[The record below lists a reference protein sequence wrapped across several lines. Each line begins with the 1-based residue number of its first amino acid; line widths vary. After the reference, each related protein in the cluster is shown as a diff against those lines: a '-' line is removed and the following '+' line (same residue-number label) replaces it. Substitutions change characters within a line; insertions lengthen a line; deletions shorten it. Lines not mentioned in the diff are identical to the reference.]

1 MIGYKNEFI
10 LIPKE
15 ISDKS
20 IGKVEVIEW
29 SDEANK
35 KQYGIDRIEKRIDV
49 FVNDIIIHI
58 NLTKNTFNIDEV
70 GSN

>member
-35 KQYGIDRIEKRIDV
+35 KQHGIDRIEKRIDV